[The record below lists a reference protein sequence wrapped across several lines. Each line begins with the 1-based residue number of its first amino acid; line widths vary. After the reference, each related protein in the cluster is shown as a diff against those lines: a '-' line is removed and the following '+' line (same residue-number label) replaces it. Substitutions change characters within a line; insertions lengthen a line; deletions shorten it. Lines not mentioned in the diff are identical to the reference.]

1 MQPLWLPK
9 ELFAKESIIINSEFA
24 HVTYF
29 FFGCISL
36 NILLYLQYKYF
47 KNSLCNIEIQFDVY
61 KFIHYMDNELV
72 ILY

>member
-9 ELFAKESIIINSEFA
+9 ELFAKESIIINFAFA

-47 KNSLCNIEIQFDVY
+47 LYSLCNIGIQFDIY
-61 KFIHYMDNELV
+61 KFTHYMDSELV